1 MAGHLRR
8 HHPLTWKKL
17 NTTMDPSPS
26 STAFAYFA
34 DFGLIFFAL
43 LLVLLNGFF
52 VAAEF
57 AMVKLRATKVEAIAQ
72 QYGWRGHI
80 LRTVHNQ
87 LDAYLSACQLGI
99 TLASL
104 GLGWVGEPAFA
115 HLLAPLLEYAGI
127 SSPELLHGIA
137 FFSAFFIIS
146 YLHIVVGEL
155 APKSWAIR
163 QPELLSLWTA
173 VPLYLFYWAMYPAIY
188 LLNASANGILRIA
201 GQGEPGPHHDHHYS
215 RDELKLIL
223 HSSRARDPSDQGMRV
238 LASAVELGEL
248 EVVDWANSREDL
260 IILEHDAS
268 LSEIL
273 ALIRRYKYSRYPVH
287 DASKGEFI
295 GLLHIKDLLLALAAL
310 ESMPETFNIHEL
322 LRPLE
327 RVSKHLPL
335 SHLLERF
342 RHGAVH
348 FALVE
353 EADSKVI
360 GYLTMEDVLEV
371 LVGDIQDEHR
381 KTERG
386 ILTYQPGKLLVRG
399 DTPLFKIERL
409 LGVDL
414 DHLEAETLAGLIYES
429 LKRMPEEDE
438 VLEVEGL
445 RIVIK
450 KMKGPKIVLA
460 KVLMLD

>member
-1 MAGHLRR
+1 
-8 HHPLTWKKL
+8 
-17 NTTMDPSPS
+17 MDPSPS
-26 STAFAYFA
+26 PATYAYFA

-72 QYGWRGHI
+72 ANGWRGHI

-127 SSPELLHGIA
+127 SSPKLVHGIA
-137 FFSAFFIIS
+137 FFTAFFIIS

-163 QPELLSLWTA
+163 QPERLSLWTA
-173 VPLYLFYWAMYPAIY
+173 APLYLFYWAMYPAIY

-223 HSSRARDPSDQGMRV
+223 HSSRAQDPSDQGMRV

-260 IILEHDAS
+260 ITLEHDAS

-273 ALIRRYKYSRYPVH
+273 ALIRRYKYSRYPVY
-287 DASKGEFI
+287 DASKAEFI

-335 SHLLERF
+335 SQLLERF

-353 EADSKVI
+353 EADGKVI

-429 LKRMPEEDE
+429 LKRMPQEEE

-450 KMKGPKIVLA
+450 KMRGPKIVLA